1 MKKITKILSVILAAV
16 MLMTTLCVTSSAASI
31 EDTAKAIDSGSK
43 VSFKPTGEWKDFKVT
58 LSEKGTLKLNITTKS
73 EKTLVKVLDGDG
85 NVVKLTENDVTT
97 GSCYYSSYNGRAEL
111 NWNSALEK
119 FSGKLSYKSLSKGT
133 YYVRIGNYSSW
144 YSLYPV
150 NGKLSVSFKYPQASS
165 DEEETGTISALS
177 VTLKKGDVLQLETVI
192 EGEGTPEWTTSKKS
206 VATVDS
212 EGKVTAKSAGTTE
225 IQAKLGKSSVKI
237 KIKVTK

>member
-1 MKKITKILSVILAAV
+1 MKKITKILSVLLAAV
-16 MLMTTLCVTSSAASI
+16 MLMSAICVTSSAASI

-43 VSFKPTGEWKDFKVT
+43 VSFKPTGEWKDFKVK

-73 EKTLVKVLDGDG
+73 NLTLVKVLDSDG
-85 NVVKLTENDVTT
+85 NVVKLTESDVTT

-111 NWNSALEK
+111 KWNSALEK

-133 YYVRIGNYSSW
+133 YYVRIGNYSNW

-150 NGKLSVSFKYPQASS
+150 NGKMSVSFNYPQATSED
-165 DEEETGTISALS
+165 DEAGTISALC
-177 VTLKKGDVLQLETVI
+177 VTLKKGEALQLGAVI
-192 EGEGTPEWTTSKKS
+192 EGDGTPEWTSSKKS

-212 EGKVTAKSAGTTE
+212 DGKVTAKDAGTAE